1 MRGVAVYANRGICV
15 TTTPDAGL
23 QLRSTVTDDGHLE
36 LILIEVPV
44 AQPSPD
50 EVVIRVEASP
60 INPSDLGLLLAGADL
75 ATLDVQTVGEHP
87 QVRATIE
94 EGVLRSLAG
103 RRGASM
109 TGGNEGAGTVV
120 SVGSDWCLVIRQSAD
135 CARHGGDHAHRRSY
149 GARPHGCGVESWSDA
164 RSPLPARSG
173 AVGQHRPASR

>member
-109 TGGNEGAGTVV
+109 TVGNEGAGTVV
-120 SVGSDWCLVIRQSAD
+120 SAGSSPAAQALLGRTVSVAGGSMYSQFRTVDASQCL
-135 CARHGGDHAHRRSY
+135 
-149 GARPHGCGVESWSDA
+149 
-164 RSPLPARSG
+164 
-173 AVGQHRPASR
+173 